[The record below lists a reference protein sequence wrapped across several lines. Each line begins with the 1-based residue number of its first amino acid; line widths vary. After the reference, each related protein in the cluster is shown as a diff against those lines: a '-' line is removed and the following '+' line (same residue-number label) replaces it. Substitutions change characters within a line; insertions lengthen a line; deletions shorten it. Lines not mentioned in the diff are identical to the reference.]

1 MRRPDRTA
9 APLSRRSRARRR
21 LVLSAAGSL
30 SLLTAVA
37 PALGQVGYTGVP
49 PTTAPPDVYV
59 VDAYVGT
66 SPGTSPGVVARVG
79 AGARPSALA
88 SQVGS
93 AGTVS
98 VADGGPGDA
107 PAVDEGDGG
116 GDGRL
121 VTGWDVLTIGA
132 LGLTAVVAFAI
143 AAARFR
149 SL

>member
-21 LVLSAAGSL
+21 LVLSAVGSL

-37 PALGQVGYTGVP
+37 PALGQVDYTGVP

-93 AGTVS
+93 AGTLS
-98 VADGGPGDA
+98 VADGDPGDA
-107 PAVDEGDGG
+107 PAVDE

-149 SL
+149 SF